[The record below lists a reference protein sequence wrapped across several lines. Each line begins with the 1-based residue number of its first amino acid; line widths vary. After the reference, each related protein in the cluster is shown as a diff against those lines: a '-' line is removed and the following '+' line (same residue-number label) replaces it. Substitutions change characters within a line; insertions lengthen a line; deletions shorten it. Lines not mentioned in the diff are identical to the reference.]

1 MELRVLR
8 YFLAVAREE
17 SICRAAECLSQ
28 PTLSRQLM
36 DLEQEL
42 GKTLFI
48 RGNRRI
54 TLTEEDAVLCF
65 RPLSPAV
72 RAYMSV
78 AWKKFQV
85 FSKASEKFLEEL
97 RKKEQ

>member
-1 MELRVLR
+1 
-8 YFLAVAREE
+8 
-17 SICRAAECLSQ
+17 
-28 PTLSRQLM
+28 M
-36 DLEQEL
+36 D
-42 GKTLFI
+42 
-48 RGNRRI
+48 
-54 TLTEEDAVLCF
+54 VLCF